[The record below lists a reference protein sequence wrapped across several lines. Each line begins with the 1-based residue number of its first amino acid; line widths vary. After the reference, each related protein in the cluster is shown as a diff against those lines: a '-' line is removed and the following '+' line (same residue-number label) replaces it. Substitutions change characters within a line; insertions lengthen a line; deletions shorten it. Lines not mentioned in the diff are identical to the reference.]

1 MPRVYR
7 IDTDKEIGEIA
18 DDQLAIIVKQLEDE
32 HDQDDEYFIDQDT
45 LELLSDNNVD
55 PEVIAKLEKALGDD
69 DDMTIAW
76 D

>member
-18 DDQLAIIVKQLEDE
+18 DDQLKIIVKQLEDE

-55 PEVIAKLEKALGDD
+55 PEVIAMLEKALGDD